1 MHLEDMKKHVSK
13 TVLDMD
19 SPELL
24 DPALT
29 GERKQSTLS
38 YNIFENI
45 IMLNIEVRKL
55 SNGV

>member
-29 GERKQSTLS
+29 GEK
-38 YNIFENI
+38 
-45 IMLNIEVRKL
+45 K
-55 SNGV
+55 